1 LESAATNKQNNKGKI
16 MKPLRIGLI
25 AVVFTLITA
34 GGCATRPKP
43 LVKIDSPPKTVVYHE
58 TIVLDQ
64 EATADLG
71 KIGVPEEDDAQQVIK
86 FALTLSSAGRHVH
99 AATFLEEAATK
110 FSSRNN
116 ELAIACLAA
125 AANEYLLAG
134 DATAMPSFRNAVR
147 RLSQM
152 ANRYQAASFDQ
163 NFLTLLCLGAI
174 ANGEVQPADKE
185 LTPKAIRE
193 LYPAFAPAGSVNR

>member
-1 LESAATNKQNNKGKI
+1 
-16 MKPLRIGLI
+16 MKTIHAGLI
-25 AVVFTLITA
+25 AILFALIFA
-34 GGCATRPKP
+34 GGCATKPKP
-43 LVKIDSPPKTVVYHE
+43 AVKIDSPPKSVVYHE
-58 TIVLDQ
+58 TILLDE
-64 EATADLG
+64 EAGTDLG
-71 KIGVPEEDDAQQVIK
+71 KIGVPEEDDAQQVIQ

-134 DATAMPSFRNAVR
+134 DGNAMPAFRNCIR

-152 ANRYQAASFDQ
+152 ANRYQMASFDQ
-163 NFLTLLCLGAI
+163 NFLTLLCLGSI

-193 LYPAFAPAGSVNR
+193 LYPAFAPASSSNR